1 MPTTRRMAAAVL
13 TALSLPAVL
22 PAQATSGVAGDVDRL
37 IAYLRPLPGFD
48 AEERARLIDLA
59 SRFAVSR
66 DSARR
71 SIGAEIAAAWLRA
84 HGRDSTGMSNV
95 LTAVLNRLVR
105 GSYRIGPEFEY
116 PSSPIGTLPEV
127 IRRGNG
133 PVNLI
138 LIPEYRKNWTIYQPF
153 MDANAERFTF
163 YTFSLPGYGGTL
175 PYPLPEVADYAA
187 RPWLDGVAQA
197 VERLIMERRIRRP
210 VLVGS
215 MDAGSYVAVR
225 VAERRPDLVAG
236 LALLNTLLY
245 QGTDADSDTR
255 AASVARD
262 PVALLTVLFTR
273 IQPGAESTAVLQ
285 RRPIPA
291 NQPIWFYTR
300 DSAWARQLI
309 GMHLVFR
316 PFLERYYFEWL
327 TADLRPA
334 LATMRVP
341 ILLLPSLPDEAA
353 PQRSDSTARLQWQA
367 FRRQHPDVPVQVV
380 PVAARGLAVLD
391 APLEVGRALAGFIDG
406 LKARG
411 AM

>member
-1 MPTTRRMAAAVL
+1 MAAAVL

-37 IAYLRPLPGFD
+37 IAYLRPSPGFD
-48 AEERARLIDLA
+48 VEERARLIDLA

-236 LALLNTLLY
+236 LALLNTSLY

-273 IQPGAESTAVLQ
+273 IQPGAESAAVLQ